1 MIISQYFKHKETIH
15 SFIWRSLQ
23 IFGKQGITFLIFI
36 LCAKLLTPYDFGIYN
51 YILTIT
57 FILAIF
63 SDFGISTAT
72 SKYVAEYNVID
83 KEKLKSVLFN
93 SGIIIIFLT
102 TAISLAV
109 LFFGK
114 VYFGEEYNYVL
125 YLLPLVF
132 FIPISSL
139 YDGIYRGLKK
149 FKFIAIVSIIVG
161 LISLSFIYILINQY
175 GLIGALI
182 SQNLFYFLLVIA
194 LAFGYRDFNF
204 KINKDIIK
212 KIGKYSLVIGIGS
225 IGWIIYSRIDILFLG
240 HYGFIEE
247 IGYYEILN
255 KILMIFLTPFLII
268 SQVIS
273 PNITQHFIK
282 RNYEAIKIKFK
293 KYLLLSFIL
302 SILIVFFIF
311 FTNRYLISNFLNEY
325 DVPEMYL
332 ILNLMLIIFFTQM
345 LNGII
350 PLGFVNATGH
360 AKLSTYFLVFFG
372 IIHVILNYI
381 LLNWYGFIGIIYS
394 IVLTKCTADLVF
406 IYAYHKI
413 LSKLK

>member
-282 RNYEAIKIKFK
+282 RKYEAIKIKFK